1 MGVLPI
7 SQKNIYNIPSC
18 ASQNLTPNL
27 SSLQYRV
34 VTFKSA
40 CNHCLRAS
48 PMKKKT
54 AFTRDYL
61 KLKDAICF
69 LGWKEKISP
78 RKRDSCSFC
87 VRESSQAIKNI
98 SCILTPFLGPRGPFR
113 VPSVPVSGSVPKSQ
127 PMHFYYKSN
136 TELQNVKTFK
146 YNFAPILQL
155 IQDLPWNLKAL
166 IGFTPNIY
174 AALSWIEKKP
184 THFWC

>member
-1 MGVLPI
+1 MGAPTI

-40 CNHCLRAS
+40 CNHSLRAS

-98 SCILTPFLGPRGPFR
+98 SYILTPFLEYPLFPFP
-113 VPSVPVSGSVPKSQ
+113 VPCQKVNQCISTINQTQNCKMSKLSNIILPQ
-127 PMHFYYKSN
+127 FYNLYK
-136 TELQNVKTFK
+136 
-146 YNFAPILQL
+146 
-155 IQDLPWNLKAL
+155 
-166 IGFTPNIY
+166 IY
-174 AALSWIEKKP
+174 HEI
-184 THFWC
+184 